1 MKSWMNLRSIEAFV
15 ATIEDQSMSK
25 AAERLGLTQSAVSQA
40 ISGLERAVGCQL
52 IDRSV
57 RPAKLTL
64 AGSSFHKKATEVL
77 DRAWE
82 LEQVV
87 DLDLNK
93 LLPLLRIGM
102 VDSFAAT
109 AGPSLVQELDSI
121 AAQWSVASGF
131 EDTSVRALLERRVDF
146 IISPD
151 DTFGQ
156 FDLIAF
162 PIFEEPFFLVT
173 PKRASV
179 KGKTIEAL
187 SDEIPLIR
195 YSRRSFFGGQVDAYL
210 RQRALVPPHRYEFDT
225 SDAVM
230 AMVRAGIG
238 WAITTPLVALK
249 SHPAAAQIE
258 CHRLPGPSPK
268 RRLWLIARRTEG
280 PELAERIAAA
290 AHEAVMRHCVPEL
303 VKLTPWLE
311 AELLEANAP
320 ARTGG

>member
-1 MKSWMNLRSIEAFV
+1 MKSWMNLRWIEAFV
-15 ATIEDQSMSK
+15 ATIEDESMSK
-25 AAERLGLTQSAVSQA
+25 AAERLELTQSAVSQA
-40 ISGLERAVGCQL
+40 IAGLERAIGCQL

-57 RPAKLTL
+57 RPSKLTL
-64 AGSSFHKKATEVL
+64 AGTAFYKKATEVL
-77 DRAWE
+77 DHAWE

-109 AGPSLVQELDSI
+109 AGPALVQELDSI
-121 AAQWSVASGF
+121 AAQWSVASGY

-151 DTFGQ
+151 DSFRQ
-156 FDLIAF
+156 SDLIAF
-162 PIFEEPFFLVT
+162 PIFEEPYFLIA
-173 PKRASV
+173 PKRAAGRSL
-179 KGKTIEAL
+179 EAL
-187 SDEIPLIR
+187 SAEIPLIR
-195 YSRRSFFGGQVDAYL
+195 YSRRSFFGGEVDNYL
-210 RQRALVPPHRYEFDT
+210 RQHAVAPQHRYQLDT

-249 SHPAAAQIE
+249 SHPAADELQ
-258 CHRLPGPSPK
+258 CLRLPKEPPK

-280 PELAERIAAA
+280 AELAERIAGA
-290 AHEAVMRHCVPEL
+290 AHEAVMRHCLPEIL
-303 VKLTPWLE
+303 KLTPWLE
-311 AELLEANAP
+311 EELRAANAP
-320 ARTGG
+320 PQAKA